1 VGSRK
6 RQYLLFRACSGPVL
20 DFSASRKEFSR
31 KPDGKRA
38 KTTSFGAGKI
48 FFLVEKNTG
57 SGPNFFCEC
66 FRERNNQNLLPAAR
80 KRHLGGVCWGLFT
93 SAESRPLGVH
103 KAQTFP
109 ARTWQGMGEQ
119 RPIWV
124 AVAPDAAKKRAYDPV
139 TEGVLFLSTPHPPVV
154 WNRPTF
160 VHCFQNYSPPGR

>member
-1 VGSRK
+1 MSPHCTSCLELVQVQYSIFPQAGRNSR
-6 RQYLLFRACSGPVL
+6 
-20 DFSASRKEFSR
+20 ASRTENEQ
-31 KPDGKRA
+31 KPHL
-38 KTTSFGAGKI
+38 FWAGKI
-48 FFLVEKNTG
+48 LFLVEKNTG

-66 FRERNNQNLLPAAR
+66 FRERNNENLLPAAR

-93 SAESRPLGVH
+93 RAESRPLGVH

-139 TEGVLFLSTPHPPVV
+139 TEGVLFSVPPTPL
-154 WNRPTF
+154 
-160 VHCFQNYSPPGR
+160 